1 MIVLCTCITVDSD
14 SGSSEDSLPPLP
26 KSRGATV
33 KSTQSRRKLRSC
45 TLMIVTHMC
54 TGAQSCESVHIA
66 LGSNPHPQE
75 VSEPPAASLPRSEG
89 AGAGILLATMLR
101 TLRPRWVGI

>member
-1 MIVLCTCITVDSD
+1 M
-14 SGSSEDSLPPLP
+14 
-26 KSRGATV
+26 

-66 LGSNPHPQE
+66 LGSNPHPHE
-75 VSEPPAASLPRSEG
+75 APAASLPRSEG
-89 AGAGILLATMLR
+89 AGTGAESVKSGGKGSLGSGKLINYTVIMQ
-101 TLRPRWVGI
+101 GEISM